1 MGDNIQGIPRVLHTK
16 STAYSKRCILLH
28 PVHTPS
34 MKVSAGPLP
43 VLQTRIVLPLPKSR
57 AISCIIIVTIIIM
70 TRIFPIVKSDHHR
83 SLTNSTSSWSPT
95 LSFWSWSTSSCSWKT
110 QFVFSLCLNYVFSS
124 SGLCCIN
131 NYLCKDS
138 QALFTLA
145 EGYRPVCTYVLQGA

>member
-43 VLQTRIVLPLPKSR
+43 VLQTRIVLPLLEPSH
-57 AISCIIIVTIIIM
+57 ASSSSPSSSWPESSPLWNLIIII
-70 TRIFPIVKSDHHR
+70 TRPHPDHQPYPSNLDHHPLAR
-83 SLTNSTSSWSPT
+83 EKNTICILMCWNMPEFCI
-95 LSFWSWSTSSCSWKT
+95 LFK
-110 QFVFSLCLNYVFSS
+110 
-124 SGLCCIN
+124 LCCIN
-131 NYLCKDS
+131 NYLCKF

-145 EGYRPVCTYVLQGA
+145 EGYTPVCTYYRAHSCIG